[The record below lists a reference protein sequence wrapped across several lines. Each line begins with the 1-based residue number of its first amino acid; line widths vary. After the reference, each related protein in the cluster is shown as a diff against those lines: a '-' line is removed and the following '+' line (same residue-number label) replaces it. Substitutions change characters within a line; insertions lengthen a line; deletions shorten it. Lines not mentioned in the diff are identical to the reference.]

1 MNDRA
6 ARENEVRGSRH
17 ADKAVH
23 VESAV
28 EPSAS
33 ASSAVEP
40 SASGLTANAAGT
52 LAPDSTSTAG
62 APAADPADAATTFAA
77 TPAAAANVPSAGSAA
92 GDGPTFADLG
102 LSHEVLAA
110 VADMGYTSPTP
121 VQAASIPHAL
131 DGEDVLAAAQTGT
144 GKTAAFLLPTMNNL
158 PHVPRGRARGR
169 VAAQGPLMLVVTPTR
184 ELAQQ
189 IEDVCRAIARR
200 TGHTSVTVVGGVSYN
215 PQRDKLKRGCD
226 ILIATPGR
234 LQDLIDQGACS
245 LDQVQVL
252 VLDEADRMLDM
263 GFLPAV
269 RRIVGYTRDDRQ
281 TLLFSATLDEQAVGS
296 ITDLVHDPARVEIA
310 PVTSTADTVEQYV
323 LPVSLEAKNALLAS
337 VLKREGAFR
346 AIVFCRTK
354 HRADACSRRLARAGI
369 TCAAIHGDRSQAQ
382 RERALKAF
390 RAGECDV
397 LVATDVLAR
406 GIDISDVRYV
416 VNFDVPEDPVDYI
429 HRIGRTGRAGELG
442 WSLTFVTP
450 DDVAEFYDIEALM
463 GKTADLFDAEGLEV
477 GSNAPQVDPDRVPA
491 KAPAGKKE
499 KKRRRKAK
507 NKAKGGSAR
516 AEGGSSRAEGGSSRA
531 KGGASRAEGSSGVSA
546 ANSTG
551 SRANGPSD
559 RSSAADGRV
568 ADGGASK
575 PSRRKR
581 GGKTRVRAEEGGEVE
596 LLSAREAKRMEANPE
611 PKGAKRSGGSRSAGK
626 AGLANGRRRDEGSDG
641 SRRSDRSGRAEGS
654 RSGREGASRSGRSNR
669 PGRDGGA
676 RPAERGGRHDD
687 VRGSSSR
694 GGRDAWRNYD
704 EPSDRRSHGGR
715 SGRGGAGPRAGR
727 DDRQAPRG
735 GNPSRSTRRPGDR
748 GGRR

>member
-1 MNDRA
+1 MPLLPLA
-6 ARENEVRGSRH
+6 ARKWTILTSSYVTEF
-17 ADKAVH
+17 DTT
-23 VESAV
+23 
-28 EPSAS
+28 PS
-33 ASSAVEP
+33 E
-40 SASGLTANAAGT
+40 
-52 LAPDSTSTAG
+52 AP
-62 APAADPADAATTFAA
+62 
-77 TPAAAANVPSAGSAA
+77 VPS
-92 GDGPTFADLG
+92 FADLG
-102 LSHEVLAA
+102 LSEEVLSA
-110 VADMGYTSPTP
+110 VADMGYTAPTP

-158 PHVPRGRARGR
+158 PHVPRSRARGR
-169 VAAQGPLMLVVTPTR
+169 VAAQGPLMLVITPTR

-189 IEDVCRAIARR
+189 IEEVCRAIARR

-269 RRIVGYTRDDRQ
+269 RRIVSYTRDDRQ

-296 ITDLVHDPARVEIA
+296 ITDLVTDPARVEIA

-323 LPVSLEAKNALLAS
+323 LPVSLESKNALLAD
-337 VLKREGAFR
+337 VLKREGSNR
-346 AIVFCRTK
+346 VIVFCRTK

-390 RAGECDV
+390 RSGECDV

-429 HRIGRTGRAGELG
+429 HRIGRTGRAGEEG
-442 WSLTFVTP
+442 WSLTFVTV
-450 DDVAEFYDIEALM
+450 DDVDGFYDIEALM
-463 GKTADLFDAEGLEV
+463 GKTAEIFDADGLEL
-477 GSNAPQVDPDRVPA
+477 GPHAPEVDPDRVPA

-499 KKRRRKAK
+499 KKRRRKAT
-507 NKAKGGSAR
+507 AR
-516 AEGGSSRAEGGSSRA
+516 AKAERSNGSKRADVAPKAPQGA
-531 KGGASRAEGSSGVSA
+531 KEDA
-546 ANSTG
+546 
-551 SRANGPSD
+551 P
-559 RSSAADGRV
+559 
-568 ADGGASK
+568 K

-581 GGKTRVRAEEGGEVE
+581 PGKTRVHADEASEPVE
-596 LLSAREAKRMEANPE
+596 LLTASEVRGERAAAQDRPASKPSK
-611 PKGAKRSGGSRSAGK
+611 KGTARSG
-626 AGLANGRRRDEGSDG
+626 GLANGRKREDDRSRPERSRRDD
-641 SRRSDRSGRAEGS
+641 RR
-654 RSGREGASRSGRSNR
+654 RSGREDRSDRPRSDR
-669 PGRDGGA
+669 GDSA
-676 RPAERGGRHDD
+676 RNRGGR
-687 VRGSSSR
+687 S
-694 GGRDAWRNYD
+694 GRDAWRNYD
-704 EPSDRRSHGGR
+704 EPSERR
-715 SGRGGAGPRAGR
+715 GRGGRGGR
-727 DDRQAPRG
+727 GGQPGNSARGGRGGSYEQRPGAPRSG
-735 GNPSRSTRRPGDR
+735 RRPGDR